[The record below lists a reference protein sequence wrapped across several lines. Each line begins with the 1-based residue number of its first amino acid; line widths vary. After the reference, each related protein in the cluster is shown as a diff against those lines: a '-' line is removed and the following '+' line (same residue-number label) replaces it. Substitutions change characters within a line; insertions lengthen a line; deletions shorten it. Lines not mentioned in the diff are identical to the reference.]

1 MRGCAVP
8 LIPSEGPVLTP
19 TAAPSF
25 GQTHFS
31 GLDLG
36 DARVNRRII
45 DLADILVAREAESW
59 SAAFADPADAR
70 ALQRIVNRPQAT
82 HASVRATHTR
92 VTLDRMART
101 EDVVLVLHDT
111 TELDYSGRAIRGLG
125 PIGNSHGRGWE
136 CHNARAAVARTGA
149 ILGLANQIR
158 HRRVEPAVTAAE
170 GMAGRRDRE
179 SQHGGGTGGHGGAR
193 GGTGGHGGT
202 RRRAAP
208 GCTCATGAPTR
219 SSSWSNSWV
228 RAGRS

>member
-19 TAAPSF
+19 TVAPSF
-25 GQTHFS
+25 GQIHFS

-59 SAAFADPADAR
+59 SAAFANPADAR

-125 PIGNSHGRGWE
+125 PIGNGHGRGWE
-136 CHNARAAVARTGA
+136 CHNARAVVARTGA
-149 ILGLANQIR
+149 VLGLAN
-158 HRRVEPAVTAAE
+158 
-170 GMAGRRDRE
+170 
-179 SQHGGGTGGHGGAR
+179 
-193 GGTGGHGGT
+193 
-202 RRRAAP
+202 
-208 GCTCATGAPTR
+208 
-219 SSSWSNSWV
+219 
-228 RAGRS
+228 